1 MKAIHQ
7 YLERYAE
14 AETQALNQQLEC
26 WPANSNYK
34 QVLVIPVYDECD
46 DFVQRLLHS
55 KLGQQTLLIAVINR
69 PDNISDCPANDA
81 LLLKLSSTFEQVWRH
96 QRLQLLSHPCLD
108 ILLVDRHQNPIPHK
122 QGVGLARKLG
132 CDLAANLIHQGIIE
146 SSWIHS
152 SDADAELPEDYFQTD
167 TLDQHYAAATYDFD
181 HKRGEDPVAIATQ
194 LYQRTLW
201 DYVNGLERA
210 GSPYAF
216 HTIGSII
223 AVNYAH
229 YCQARGFPKR
239 AGGEDFYLLNKLRK
253 LGRVARLPARIT
265 LTPRLSHRVPFGTGP
280 ATAKILESLK
290 NDQPITTYDPIL
302 FDRLGQCLKVIELAL
317 TQQLSPIDACSQLPN
332 ETRAVLEQLN
342 VNKCFSHLDQSRD
355 AKMKLQ
361 HFHDWMDAFRTLKFV
376 RLLQANHYPNILL
389 STESQSF

>member
-14 AETQALNQQLEC
+14 AEAQELSQQLKL
-26 WPANSNYK
+26 WPESARYK
-34 QVLVIPVYDECD
+34 QVLVIPVYDESD
-46 DFVQRLLHS
+46 EFIQRLRHS
-55 KLGQQTLLIAVINR
+55 KLGQQTLLIAVVNR
-69 PDNISDCPANDA
+69 PDNISDCPANDVF
-81 LLLKLSSTFEQVWRH
+81 LLKLSSTFEQRWQHH
-96 QRLQLLSHPCLD
+96 QLQLLSHPSLD
-108 ILLVDRHQNPIPHK
+108 ILLVDRHQHPIPHK

-132 CDLAANLIHQGIIE
+132 CDLAASLIHQGIIE

-167 TLDQHYAAATYDFD
+167 ALDHNYAAATYSFD
-181 HKRGEDPVAIATQ
+181 HKRGGDPVAIATQ
-194 LYQRTLW
+194 LYQQTLW
-201 DYVNGLERA
+201 DYVNGLESA

-253 LGRVARLPARIT
+253 LGRVAQLPALIT

-280 ATAKILESLK
+280 ATAKILESLE
-290 NDQPITTYDPIL
+290 NNQPITTYDPIL
-302 FDRLGQCLKVIELAL
+302 FERLGQCLNIIELAIR
-317 TQQLSPIDACSQLPN
+317 QQQPPADACLQLPS
-332 ETRAVLEQLN
+332 ETRAALEQLG
-342 VNKCFSHLDQSRD
+342 VNKCFSHLEQSRD

-376 RLLQANHYPNILL
+376 RLLQANHYPNIPLP
-389 STESQSF
+389 TESQPH

>member
-14 AETQALNQQLEC
+14 TETQKLIEHLQF
-26 WPANSNYK
+26 WPKGSTYR
-34 QVLVIPVYDECD
+34 QVLVIPVYDESD
-46 DFVQRLLHS
+46 DFINRLMHS
-55 KLGQQTLLIAVINR
+55 EIGKKALLIAVVNR
-69 PDNISDCPANDA
+69 PDNISDCPANDT
-81 LLLKLSSTFEQVWRH
+81 LLHKLPSSFVQTWQYEQ
-96 QRLQLLSHPCLD
+96 LQLLSHPNLNL
-108 ILLVDRHQNPIPHK
+108 LLVDRHQKPIPHK

-132 CDLAANLIHQGIIE
+132 CDLAAALIHHGWVE

-167 TLDQHYAAATYDFD
+167 NLDQSYSAATYSFD
-181 HKRGEDPVAIATQ
+181 HKRGEDSVAIATQ
-194 LYQRTLW
+194 LYQQTLW

-210 GSPYAF
+210 NSPYAF

-253 LGRVARLPARIT
+253 LGQVATLPARIT

-280 ATAKILESLK
+280 ATAKILQTLES
-290 NDQPITTYDPIL
+290 NHAVTSYDPII
-302 FDRLGQCLKVIELAL
+302 FARLGQFLDSIVEAISQQQSLTEACL
-317 TQQLSPIDACSQLPN
+317 QLPR
-332 ETRAVLEQLN
+332 ETQAALEQFNLE
-342 VNKCFSHLDQSRD
+342 KCFSHLEQSREP
-355 AKMKLQ
+355 AMKLQ
-361 HFHDWMDAFRTLKFV
+361 HFHHWMDAFRTLKFV
-376 RLLQANHYPNILL
+376 RYLQANHYPNIPLPR
-389 STESQSF
+389 